1 MPASPHRRTV
11 SCKLIFSLT
20 LAALCGLSWSAN
32 AVQRRSH
39 AHLVEAAL
47 SKVKQAGKA
56 KVDLASAHVKA
67 RSIRVASLSA
77 EPTVPSTQASAP
89 DTIKD
94 SGPRQSA
101 NESEPPQA
109 STAANGGAPSQV
121 LDSDFAEAIDSRTA
135 VYDISA
141 RTVYLPDGTKL
152 EAHSGLGKF
161 MDDPRSVK
169 EKNRGVTPPNVY
181 DLTLREQPF
190 HGVKALRL
198 IPTFDNAM
206 YGRDGILA
214 HRYMLGPSGQS
225 NGCVVFKDYPAFLQ
239 AFLSGQVNRLLVVA
253 SMAVATP
260 VNTRVAGG

>member
-20 LAALCGLSWSAN
+20 LAAICGLSWSAN
-32 AVQRRSH
+32 AVERHLH
-39 AHLVEAAL
+39 AHVVEAAL
-47 SKVKQAGKA
+47 SKVRQTGKA
-56 KVDLASAHVKA
+56 KIDLASAHGNA
-67 RSIRVASLSA
+67 RSIRVASLSS

-89 DTIKD
+89 DTLKD
-94 SGPRQSA
+94 SGPGQSV

-109 STAANGGAPSQV
+109 STAANASAPSQA
-121 LDSDFAEAIDSRTA
+121 LDSDFADSIDSRTA

-169 EKNRGVTPPNVY
+169 EKNRGSTPPNVY

-198 IPTFDNAM
+198 IPTFDSAM

-253 SMAVATP
+253 SMAVAAP
-260 VNTRVAGG
+260 VNTLVAGG